1 MCTLQAGC
9 LEELNRPQTAATAP
23 GATNPGTATPARPD
37 WAHIYTCVLPPLPL
51 PPGGRDDAK
60 VAAALRATMAGL
72 LARHAGELRQA
83 AVAVW
88 EARFRG
94 PGREAAWRVVVSL
107 PTGTLGCVFGRCQFS
122 MRKRCSR

>member
-1 MCTLQAGC
+1 
-9 LEELNRPQTAATAP
+9 
-23 GATNPGTATPARPD
+23 
-37 WAHIYTCVLPPLPL
+37 VLPSLPL

-60 VAAALRATMAGL
+60 VAAALRAAMAGL
-72 LARHAGELRQA
+72 LARHAAELRAA

-107 PTGTLGCVFGRCQFS
+107 PTGERGGEGRREQSHPAKGMPCDDHVRTTIVAQRLMHGCAVQSVNGSCSESS
-122 MRKRCSR
+122 MHG